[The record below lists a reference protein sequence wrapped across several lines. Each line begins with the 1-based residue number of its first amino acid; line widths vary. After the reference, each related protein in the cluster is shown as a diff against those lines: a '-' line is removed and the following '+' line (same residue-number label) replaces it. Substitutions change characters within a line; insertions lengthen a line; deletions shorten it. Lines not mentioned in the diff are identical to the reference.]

1 MFSMSHQLRRLL
13 LVLLFLWCV
22 SLVSAQTEH
31 FDIILFGDKIGE
43 MTVSHE
49 TKPDGSQFYII
60 ESKSRAKILWIL
72 RDNYS
77 HYETVYKNGKFFSS
91 IYKEIENNKL
101 SRWGNTHWDGSKYAV
116 ENYHGKKSFTETPAF
131 SIVNLYFDEVKKM
144 NRVFYDTEAEFV
156 NVDHTDEN
164 TLEFKTSDGHKNV
177 YHFVNGKIQ
186 QVDVHVSFATV
197 KIVRVN

>member
-1 MFSMSHQLRRLL
+1 MKHILSFLL
-13 LVLLFLWCV
+13 LLFAALV
-22 SLVSAQTEH
+22 SLAQTQH
-31 FDIILFGDKIGE
+31 FDIQLFGDKIGV

-60 ESKSRAKILWIL
+60 ESKSRAKILWIT
-72 RDNYS
+72 RDNFS
-77 HYETVYKNGKFFSS
+77 HYETVYKNGKFYSS
-91 IYKEIENNKL
+91 VYKEIENGKV
-101 SRWGNTHWDGSKYAV
+101 SRWGNTQWDGSKYVA

-131 SIVNLYFDEVKKM
+131 TIVNLYFDEVKKM
-144 NRVFYDTEAEFV
+144 HRVFYDTEAEFV
-156 NVDHTDEN
+156 NVEHTDEN
-164 TLEFKTSDGHKNV
+164 TLEFKTSDGHRNV

>member
-1 MFSMSHQLRRLL
+1 MKTNCILVFFLL
-13 LVLLFLWCV
+13 GSAVL
-22 SLVSAQTEH
+22 SAQIEH

-43 MTVSHE
+43 MTVSRE
-49 TKPDGSQFYII
+49 AKPDGSQFYII
-60 ESKSRAKILWIL
+60 ESKSKAKILWIS

-91 IYKEIENNKL
+91 IYKEIENDKVN
-101 SRWGNTHWDGSKYAV
+101 RWGNTQWDGSKYVV

-131 SIVNLYFDEVKKM
+131 TIVNLYFDEVKKM

-156 NVDHTDEN
+156 SVEHTDEN
-164 TLEFKTSDGHKNV
+164 TLEFKTSDGHRNV